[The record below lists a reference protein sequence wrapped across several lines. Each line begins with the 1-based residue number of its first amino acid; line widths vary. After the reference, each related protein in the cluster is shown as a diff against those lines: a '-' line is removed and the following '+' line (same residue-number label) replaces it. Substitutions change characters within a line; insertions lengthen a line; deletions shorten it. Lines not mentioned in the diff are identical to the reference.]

1 MKKRAS
7 IRRQLL
13 LWLLIP
19 LLSLAIIS
27 TIIANILGFSL
38 ARDIYDKQLLN
49 SADSVVAR
57 FKRQDGKLTV
67 DLPPAALAILRHNNR
82 DDFSFQV
89 LSPDGQTISGDPR
102 LPAPS
107 EPALH
112 ASEATFRTE
121 TIKGRQMRL
130 VCFPAPTPDFTYDHV
145 VVQAAETR
153 NTRTELAGQIT
164 MSILFAQLLLIVCGG
179 ASIWF
184 GVKRGL
190 LPLSRVE
197 RAVEARVP
205 GDFSP
210 IDVEEPVEIN
220 SLIKALNR
228 MFKQLKDDRDIQER
242 FISNA
247 AHQLR
252 TPLAV
257 LGTYCDL
264 ARKTTTDASIIGVLD
279 DLDGGINRM
288 SKLVNRLLA
297 LARSEPNVAATRT
310 STVFDLNNS
319 ASVMSAAHVPQALKK
334 KIDIEF
340 LSATEPALVY
350 GDPSAVEELI
360 ANLIENAVTYGPP
373 GGNVIVKVV
382 NEKGHSSIVV
392 EDDGP
397 GIPPD
402 ERGKVFERFY
412 RMPGTDKPGTGLGLA
427 IVREI
432 AASHNANVDISSSPA
447 SNGTSVRVDFP
458 EIVANGKNR

>member
-1 MKKRAS
+1 
-7 IRRQLL
+7 
-13 LWLLIP
+13 
-19 LLSLAIIS
+19 
-27 TIIANILGFSL
+27 
-38 ARDIYDKQLLN
+38 
-49 SADSVVAR
+49 
-57 FKRQDGKLTV
+57 
-67 DLPPAALAILRHNNR
+67 
-82 DDFSFQV
+82 
-89 LSPDGQTISGDPR
+89 
-102 LPAPS
+102 
-107 EPALH
+107 
-112 ASEATFRTE
+112 
-121 TIKGRQMRL
+121 MRL

-190 LPLSRVE
+190 IPLSRVE

-228 MFKQLKDDRDIQER
+228 MFKQLKDDRDMQER

-264 ARKTTTDASIIGVLD
+264 ARKTTNDASIIGVLD

-397 GIPPD
+397 GIPPE
-402 ERGKVFERFY
+402 ERGRVFERFY

-432 AASHNANVDISSSPA
+432 AASHNATVDISSGRA